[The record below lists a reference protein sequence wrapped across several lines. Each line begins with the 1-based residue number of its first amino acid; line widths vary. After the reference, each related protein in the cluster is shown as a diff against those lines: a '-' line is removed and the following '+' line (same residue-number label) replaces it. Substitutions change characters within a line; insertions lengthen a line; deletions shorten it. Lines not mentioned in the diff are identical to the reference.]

1 MVKIRDIQTRVL
13 TLLAVTILAS
23 AVTVTPVTTQAS
35 DVGVRMGYYFN
46 AEAFSLGMEMLTPV
60 GENTGKWY
68 FNPNVELAMGD
79 VRNIAAFNGDFHY
92 DLDTNSGTAVWVG
105 AGPALLVTDDQRF
118 EGDTEVDPA
127 LNLILGFGAR
137 NGTYRPFVQ
146 GKGILSDNSEAALAV
161 GIRF

>member
-1 MVKIRDIQTRVL
+1 VKIRETRKR
-13 TLLAVTILAS
+13 LLALVATATVAG
-23 AVTVTPVTTQAS
+23 AVAMTPATTQAS
-35 DVGVRMGYYFN
+35 DVGIRMGYYFN

-60 GENTGKWY
+60 GDQAGEWY

-79 VRNIAAFNGDFHY
+79 VRDIAAFNADFHY

-118 EGDTEVDPA
+118 ESDTEIDPA
-127 LNLILGFGAR
+127 LNMILGFVAKNGA
-137 NGTYRPFVQ
+137 YRPFVQ
-146 GKGILSDNSEAALAV
+146 GKGILSDHSEAALAV